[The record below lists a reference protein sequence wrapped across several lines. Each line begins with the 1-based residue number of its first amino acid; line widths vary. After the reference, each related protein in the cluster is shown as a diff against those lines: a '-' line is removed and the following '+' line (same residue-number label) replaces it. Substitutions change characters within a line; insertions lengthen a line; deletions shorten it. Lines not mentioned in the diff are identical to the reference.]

1 MPLGPQLR
9 AILDTF
15 QSNGLLPLVRGD
27 AAETRARYRQLALSR
42 SLQYLPEPATSKR
55 TIRSATRWPTRS
67 ARGWSRSEPATC
79 AGRCSR
85 YCSTPPT
92 ASPVDIAGPAA
103 VLARY
108 RL

>member
-42 SLQYLPEPATSKR
+42 RSPQYLPEPAT
-55 TIRSATRWPTRS
+55 
-67 ARGWSRSEPATC
+67 C
-79 AGRCSR
+79 AGRYSR

-92 ASPVDIAGPAA
+92 ASPFDLPAA
-103 VLARY
+103 GRC
-108 RL
+108 RSGGGTG